1 MSSPRQGNALHMLKR
16 RCWFICWLLV
26 HIWFIP
32 SIPKRSRQ
40 YQRPAPFEQVRIV
53 LKTRELYSRPV
64 NCTQDQF
71 IVLETNKVKERYL
84 SFNSSSPLPPPV
96 RKSTTVLRAHRECFP
111 PRFCALKM
119 DDPGL
124 PSKYAGIG
132 ESFLPT
138 QQAHT
143 NTRPTPAWCWMGATC
158 SWHAPRPPYSWTSRG
173 RMRGVGA
180 TCTAPKTHGRPTRM
194 TSPEYCKIAAG

>member
-16 RCWFICWLLV
+16 RCWFMLVAGSYLV
-26 HIWFIP
+26 HTVH
-32 SIPKRSRQ
+32 PKTVPTIST
-40 YQRPAPFEQVRIV
+40 P
-53 LKTRELYSRPV
+53 RPV
-64 NCTQDQF
+64 RAGTNRTQDQL
-71 IVLETNKVKERYL
+71 IVLETNKVKQRYL

-143 NTRPTPAWCWMGATC
+143 NTRPTPAWCWMGTTC